1 MSQFM
6 LITLTIMNTLNFIQ
20 TNHPLAMGL
29 CLLIQT
35 ILISL
40 ITGLI
45 IQTFW
50 FSYILFL
57 VMLGGMLVLFIYTTT
72 LASNEM
78 FSINSNNLIMFIM
91 ISLMMSMLFM
101 DKNLWNINNS
111 YIDMMN
117 LNNNYFIMNMENS
130 FELMK
135 LYNKPTMNITLMLMN
150 YLLLTLIIIVK
161 ITNIFSGPLRQKF

>member
-1 MSQFM
+1 MNQLM
-6 LITLTIMNTLNFIQ
+6 MTMITILNSITFIQ
-20 TNHPLAMGL
+20 TNHPLAMGF

-40 ITGLI
+40 ITGMI

-57 VMLGGMLVLFIYTTT
+57 IMLGGMLVLFIYMTT

-78 FSINSNNLIMFIM
+78 FSFNNNLMIYILMILIIMMMTM
-91 ISLMMSMLFM
+91 I
-101 DKNLWNINNS
+101 DKNMWNINNS
-111 YIDMMN
+111 YIDMLN
-117 LNNNYFIMNMENS
+117 TNNNYFIMNMENS
-130 FELMK
+130 MELMK
-135 LYNKPTMNITLMLMN
+135 LYNKPTMNMTLILIN

-161 ITNIFSGPLRQKF
+161 ITNIFSGPLRQKI

>member
-1 MSQFM
+1 MNQFL
-6 LITLTIMNTLNFIQ
+6 LISLTIMNSMSFIQ

-35 ILISL
+35 ILISF

-57 VMLGGMLVLFIYTTT
+57 IMLGGMLVLFIYMTT
-72 LASNEM
+72 LASNEK
-78 FSINSNNLIMFIM
+78 FSLNNNFIIYPMIIFLMFIF
-91 ISLMMSMLFM
+91 MMT
-101 DKNLWNINNS
+101 DKNLLNINNS

-117 LNNNYFIMNMENS
+117 MNNNYFIMNMENS
-130 FELMK
+130 FELLK
-135 LYNKPTMNITLMLMN
+135 LYNKPTMNMTLLLIN

-161 ITNIFSGPLRQKF
+161 ITNIFYGPLRQKN